1 MIRSMTAFGRARSE
15 AADKDIVVEIRSV
28 NSRYFDCTV
37 KAPHLYLPFEEK
49 IKTFLQK
56 EVVSRGKVDVFV
68 TVVQHESAAVRVDFD
83 PALTRGYI
91 DALRRMAEAFSL
103 PDDISVMRVAGN
115 RDLFTYASPEVD
127 EEAEWE
133 RLFPVLRAA
142 AAEFSSRR
150 RAEGERTERD
160 IREKLGRVA
169 ALADEVEKISEAD
182 KNGYHDK
189 LEARIRAAL
198 ADARVTPDE
207 GRLLTEVAVFA
218 DRIAIDEELARLRSH
233 FVAFSEIAAS
243 VEPSGRRLDFL
254 MQELNRETNTIG
266 SKANNSEIAH
276 RVVAMKGELEKIREQ
291 VQNIE

>member
-1 MIRSMTAFGRARSE
+1 MIQSMTAFGRARSE

-160 IREKLGRVA
+160 IREKLDRVA

-243 VEPSGRRLDFL
+243 AEPSGRRLDFL